1 MEGSFQVPEQYPPE
15 FVNWSGRGPPW
26 FPQSNFA
33 ADNVPLL
40 FVFQLAEHR
49 FCSVTQDNALL

>member
-1 MEGSFQVPEQYPPE
+1 VPEQYPPE

>member
-1 MEGSFQVPEQYPPE
+1 MEGSFQVPEQYPPG
-15 FVNWSGRGPPW
+15 FVNWSGRDQPW

-40 FVFQLAEHR
+40 FVFHLAEHR
-49 FCSVTQDNALL
+49 SSFVTQDIALL